1 LVYTREV
8 NLRMS
13 SWSSPFQEHSSKVI
27 KGTTSNILSGKN
39 IVLCITGSVA
49 AVECPIIARELMRH
63 GAEVYAVMSPAA
75 TSIVH
80 PYLIEWA
87 TGNRVIT
94 HLTGQV
100 EHVSLGGDSPGHA
113 DLVLVAPATANTI
126 SKVASGIDDTPV
138 TTVVSTAFGGGLPIL
153 MVPAMHETLYR
164 HPIVLENIEK
174 LKSHGIIFV
183 GPRMEEGKAKI
194 ARTDT
199 IVNKVIDVLTRP
211 KDMAGLHVLVTAGPT
226 REYIDAVRFIS
237 TPSSGKMG
245 ISMAEEATARGAKV
259 TLVYGV
265 GMTSEPPIDVK
276 CIPVVNAEDMMNTVL
291 NELKR
296 CHYDL
301 FVGTA
306 AVADYT
312 PVEKVNTKIPHGQKE
327 LLVPLKPVP
336 RIIQAVKENSPDT
349 FVVGFKAE
357 YNVSESE
364 LVDRAY
370 ERIQEASLD
379 LVVAND
385 VSKQGVGFSA
395 DTNEVYVVN
404 PEKRVVHVNLSTK
417 RDVAARILDTAMEYY
432 GKKRGTTREKTST
445 KKKT

>member
-1 LVYTREV
+1 VQQLEV
-8 NLRMS
+8 NVGMT

-27 KGTTSNILSGKN
+27 KGTTSNILGGKN

-126 SKVASGIDDTPV
+126 SKIASGIDDTPV
-138 TTVVSTAFGGGLPIL
+138 TTVVSTAFGGGLPVLI
-153 MVPAMHETLYR
+153 VPAMHETLYR

-174 LKSHGIIFV
+174 LKSHGIVFV

-199 IVNKVIDVLTRP
+199 IVNKVIDVLTKP
-211 KDMAGLHVLVTAGPT
+211 KDLAGLHVLVTAGPT
-226 REYIDAVRFIS
+226 REYIDAIRFIS

-245 ISMAEEATARGAKV
+245 ISVAEEATARGAKV
-259 TLVYGV
+259 TLVYGI

-276 CIPVVNAEDMMNTVL
+276 CIPVTNADEMMSTVL

-296 CHYDL
+296 CHCDI

-312 PVEKVNTKIPHGQKE
+312 PAEKVSTKIPHGQKE
-327 LLVPLKPVP
+327 LSVSLKPVP

-357 YNVSESE
+357 YDIPESE
-364 LVDRAY
+364 LIDRAY
-370 ERIQEASLD
+370 KRIQESSLD

-385 VSKQGVGFSA
+385 VSKQGVGFST
-395 DTNEVYVVN
+395 DTNEVYIVN
-404 PEKRVVHVNLSTK
+404 AEKRVVHVNLSTK
-417 RDVAARILDTAMEYY
+417 RDVAARILDTAMEIYN
-432 GKKRGTTREKTST
+432 KKRGTTKERTIV
-445 KKKT
+445 KKKA

>member
-1 LVYTREV
+1 MNVS
-8 NLRMS
+8 MS

-27 KGTTSNILSGKN
+27 KATTSNVLSGKN

-87 TGNRVIT
+87 TGNKVIT

-199 IVNKVIDVLTRP
+199 IVNKVIDVLTKP

-226 REYIDAVRFIS
+226 REYIDAIRFIS

-245 ISMAEEATARGAKV
+245 ISVAEEATARGAKV

-276 CIPVVNAEDMMNTVL
+276 SVPVVNADDMMNTVL

-296 CHYDL
+296 CHHDL

-312 PVEKVNTKIPHGQKE
+312 PVQKITTKIPHGQKE
-327 LLVPLKPVP
+327 LSVPLKPVP

-357 YNVSESE
+357 YNVPESE
-364 LVDRAY
+364 LIDRAY
-370 ERIQEASLD
+370 RRIQEASLD

-385 VSKQGVGFSA
+385 VSKQGVGFST
-395 DTNEVYVVN
+395 DTNEVYIVN

-417 RDVAARILDTAMEYY
+417 RDVAARILDTAMELYN
-432 GKKRGTTREKTST
+432 KKRGTSREKTST
-445 KKKT
+445 KKRA